1 MKNKKLHNLLHTKT
15 YTNPSI
21 TVLSGST
28 LNEIFGGFE
37 APCPNLVTCC
47 RLNAT
52 PCEGKYGS
60 DLTLPLEKVATKP
73 ITL

>member
-21 TVLSGST
+21 TILSGSI
-28 LNEIFGGFE
+28 LDEITGGLGDC
-37 APCPNLVTCC
+37 CPRLATCGWYSC
-47 RLNAT
+47 
-52 PCEGKYGS
+52 PCEGKYG
-60 DLTLPLEKVATKP
+60 DLTLPLKKVAAKP